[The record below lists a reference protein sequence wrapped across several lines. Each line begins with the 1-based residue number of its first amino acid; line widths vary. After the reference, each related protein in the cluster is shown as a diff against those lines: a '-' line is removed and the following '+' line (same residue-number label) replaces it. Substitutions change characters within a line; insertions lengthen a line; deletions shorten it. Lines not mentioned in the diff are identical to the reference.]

1 MRKGLFVLIFSASVG
16 HALAADGTPIAIV
29 KELAALNA
37 QAGRPPLFANTP
49 TPIMRKYFSS
59 AFNLAWAKAMKH
71 NKDFPV
77 FDADPLTG
85 EQSGGEIG
93 AVTAHMEA
101 PNLVLANM
109 PVRDGP
115 PQPVEFLMIRSA
127 AGDWLIDDIIYRER
141 KSLRVI
147 LAAVGR

>member
-1 MRKGLFVLIFSASVG
+1 
-16 HALAADGTPIAIV
+16 
-29 KELAALNA
+29 
-37 QAGRPPLFANTP
+37 
-49 TPIMRKYFSS
+49 MRKYFSS

-85 EQSGGEIG
+85 VQSGGGIE
-93 AVTAHMEA
+93 ALTAQMEG
-101 PNLVLANM
+101 PNLVVANM
-109 PVRDGP
+109 ALRGAPGQSVK
-115 PQPVEFLMIRSA
+115 FLMIRSA

-147 LAAVGR
+147 LAAVDR

>member
-1 MRKGLFVLIFSASVG
+1 MRKCLSFIIFMAFLG
-16 HALAADGTPIAIV
+16 YALAADDPIADI
-29 KELAALNA
+29 KALAALDT
-37 QAGRPPLFANTP
+37 QGGWRPIFDNTP

-85 EQSGGEIG
+85 VQSGGGIE
-93 AVTAHMEA
+93 ALTAHMEG
-101 PNLVLANM
+101 PNLVVANM
-109 PVRDGP
+109 ALRGAPGQSVK
-115 PQPVEFLMIRSA
+115 FLVIRSA
-127 AGDWLIDDIIYRER
+127 AGDWLIDDIIYPER

-147 LAAVGR
+147 LAAVDR